1 MKFSIRWMPLL
12 VTAATLAACGG
23 GGNSPTAGT
32 PYVDGVVTGVA
43 ATGAAIVGGTVTLKC
58 VSGTTVSKVTG
69 SDGSFS
75 IDVGGVTLPCVG
87 RVTYPGGTLHTFISA
102 PGVANITP
110 VTDLLVARLT
120 GAAPAAAFDS
130 FDANKVK
137 AYSAPQ
143 VSAAALA
150 VKSYIKDTLGVDVS
164 NLPDDPVASS
174 FKAATGSTLGDKVD
188 ALLDALK
195 AKLSSSGKTLGEV
208 ATILASGTPTGGTGS
223 TGAATGS
230 TGGTG
235 STGTGS
241 GSSTGGSCAA
251 GSVSF
256 PFSGGSAAGSP
267 FTNGQVVCFIAT
279 STSLNVGGKVLTS
292 VARNELVTAPFSA
305 FKFTDSSAGVLYEVI
320 FEGGNLYEIN
330 VSNISGTVFYG
341 QFAPAV

>member
-1 MKFSIRWMPLL
+1 MKFSMRWIS
-12 VTAATLAACGG
+12 VVAAAAALTACGG

-87 RVTYPGGTLHTFISA
+87 RVTYAGGTLHTFVSA

-120 GAAPAAAFDS
+120 GAAPATAFDS

-137 AYSAPQ
+137 AFSTSQ

-150 VKSYIKDTLGVDVS
+150 VKGYIKDTLGVDVT

-174 FKAATGSTLGDKVD
+174 FKAASGSVLGDKVD
-188 ALLDALK
+188 AVLDALK
-195 AKLSSSGKTLGEV
+195 AKLTSSGKTLGDV
-208 ATILASGTPTGGTGS
+208 ATILATGAPTGGSGS
-223 TGAATGS
+223 ATGS

-235 STGTGS
+235 STGATGGS
-241 GSSTGGSCAA
+241 GSATGASCAG

-267 FTNGQVVCFIAT
+267 YTNGQVVCFVAT
-279 STSLNVGGKVLTS
+279 STSLNVAGKVITS
-292 VARNELVTAPFSA
+292 VARNDMVTAPFSA

-320 FEGGNLYEIN
+320 FDGGNLYEIN
-330 VSNISGTVFYG
+330 VSNVAGTVFYG
-341 QFAPAV
+341 QFAPAI